1 MRPSAAVR
9 WSSVEADPRAGL
21 TVWWTRGFGGR
32 GHRRACTPWDWWRIV
47 LARTVARSDTQSEF
61 RNFRHRCENPLYQ
74 QFGPGYASHAL
85 YVAAHATTVALTQYQ
100 RDLQH
105 HLEVGARRRQP
116 FVERPIALEV
126 DSAAGMIVRFDAIEQ
141 LATGSLAARRIN
153 PADEPATG
161 PGRPATPLGAALA
174 AWGVQAH
181 RTLANQPDPAD
192 LIRVSRVQA
201 LIATTTVVVSAAA
214 RRDEIDAGVI
224 RRLTPALENAQLARS
239 RSARRWAEFTTPA
252 SRPIRRWLRPAAAGR
267 HPRGRRRPDRLCQP
281 GPDRGP
287 D

>member
-47 LARTVARSDTQSEF
+47 LARTVARSEF

-126 DSAAGMIVRFDAIEQ
+126 DSAAGMLARFEPSS
-141 LATGSLAARRIN
+141 TRCRFPGGAADQPSRRSGN
-153 PADEPATG
+153 RS
-161 PGRPATPLGAALA
+161 GRPATPLGAALA
-174 AWGVQAH
+174 AWGIQAH
-181 RTLANQPDPAD
+181 RTLASQPDPAD
-192 LIRVSRVQA
+192 LVRVARVEA
-201 LIATTTVVVSAAA
+201 HIATT
-214 RRDEIDAGVI
+214 
-224 RRLTPALENAQLARS
+224 
-239 RSARRWAEFTTPA
+239 
-252 SRPIRRWLRPAAAGR
+252 RPCDIFE
-267 HPRGRRRPDRLCQP
+267 RGR
-281 GPDRGP
+281 
-287 D
+287 